1 MRQPIPD
8 DRIGNV
14 IAIASRRNCIAGFT
28 LIEIL
33 LVLTIIGMLA
43 AFAIPRYMELS
54 DRAKTSVCKG
64 MLAGVRSALVLQ
76 YYENRIRGVEAWP
89 TLAQVQDN
97 DSNTGSS
104 IMQYGDLPD
113 NPFSTGP
120 RGDSVVAVSEK
131 PSPTSTQGAWAYNP
145 KTGQFWANTN
155 SGNGEVDF

>member
-1 MRQPIPD
+1 MALIR
-8 DRIGNV
+8 RIG
-14 IAIASRRNCIAGFT
+14 SSAGFT

-54 DRAKTSVCKG
+54 DRAKVSVCKG
-64 MLAGVRSALVLQ
+64 MLAGIRSAVVLR
-76 YYENRIRGVEAWP
+76 YYENRIRGVDAWP

-97 DSNTGSS
+97 QSNTGSS
-104 IMQYGDLPD
+104 VMQYGDLPD

-120 RGDSVVAVSEK
+120 VRDAVVAVSEK
-131 PSPTSTQGAWAYNP
+131 PSPTDTQGAWAYNP
-145 KTGQFWANTN
+145 KTGQLWANTN